1 MADIGLNEI
10 PSPSVPLER
19 GGIIFFYISLA
30 AFLITLATLGGM
42 IFLNNAEKKTRDEL
56 QEEIKQ
62 KEANFNTS
70 ILQEIFTLEQ
80 RLINLQTVL
89 TNHKFTSNVL
99 RSIEV
104 DTHPLVRFFGFS
116 FSDNSKKVNM
126 GGETTSYAVLARQ
139 IAQFEADPQIEQ
151 VEFGGLSF
159 SSATNLLGF
168 KLTLTLKPSLLQ
180 LRPQP

>member
-1 MADIGLNEI
+1 MADITQNELS
-10 PSPSVPLER
+10 SPSAPLER

-30 AFLITLATLGGM
+30 AFLITLAILGGM
-42 IFLNNAEKKTRDEL
+42 IFLNNTEKNTRDAL

-62 KEANFNTS
+62 KEANLHTG

-89 TNHKFTSNVL
+89 TNHTFTSNIL
-99 RSIEV
+99 RMLEA
-104 DTHPLVRFFGFS
+104 DTHPLVRFLGFS
-116 FSDNSKKVNM
+116 FSDNSRKIDM

-159 SSATNLLGF
+159 SSANNLLGF
-168 KLTLTLKPSLLQ
+168 KLTLTFKQSLLQ